1 MKKKYIKML
10 VYTLVFFIF
19 LLGVIMLINSS
30 KEKYKRDIYKLRNDI
45 IKLKMQ
51 NRELQ
56 IEYRKI
62 ININNVEKWAEKNN
76 FTEKWDKTLY
86 GEKNEK

>member
-1 MKKKYIKML
+1 MKKTYIKML

-62 ININNVEKWAEKNN
+62 ININNVEEWAEKNN

>member
-1 MKKKYIKML
+1 
-10 VYTLVFFIF
+10 
-19 LLGVIMLINSS
+19 MLINSS

-62 ININNVEKWAEKNN
+62 ININNVEEWAEKNN